1 MSPSWRRVP
10 AALVVGLGL
19 MASACGLQAD
29 EEPQAITA
37 DEDLSSG
44 LDTTPTTVHDGE
56 ATTPATVYLFVRDG
70 DTTMLTKVQRPV
82 EDPARA
88 ADRIEAVLQPLTA
101 EELAQGL
108 VSSIPA
114 DTKLLDAELDEASQS
129 LMVNLTGALFDV
141 QGEELAN
148 AFAQIVLTATELAN
162 VRQVSFEVDGEPFRA
177 PNADG
182 IEQPG
187 AVTADDYSSLVGP
200 SSS

>member
-1 MSPSWRRVP
+1 MSPGGRWTT
-10 AALVVGLGL
+10 AALVGCLGL
-19 MASACGLQAD
+19 LASACGLQAD

-37 DEDLSSG
+37 DEDLASG
-44 LDTTPTTVHDGE
+44 LDATTPSTVDDGA
-56 ATTPATVYLFVRDG
+56 ATTPAAVYLFVRDA
-70 DTTMLTKVQRPV
+70 DTTMLSKVQRPV
-82 EDPARA
+82 EDPTSA

-101 EELAQGL
+101 AELAQGL

-114 DTKLLDAELDEASQS
+114 GTGLLDTELDEASQS
-129 LMVNLTGALFDV
+129 LTVNLTGALFDV

-187 AVTADDYSSLVGP
+187 AVTADDYSSLVSP
-200 SSS
+200 S